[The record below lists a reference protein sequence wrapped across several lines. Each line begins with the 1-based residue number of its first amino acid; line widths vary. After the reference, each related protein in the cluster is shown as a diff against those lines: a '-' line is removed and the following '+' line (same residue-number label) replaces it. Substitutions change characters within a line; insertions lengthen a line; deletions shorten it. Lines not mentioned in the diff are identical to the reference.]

1 MSAWRSGSDPPGDP
15 DDVPA
20 VVGLA
25 PRLTIGVAPWRD
37 VEAVSAAVRRWV
49 ESSAGPEA
57 CGAAFVCVTGDEVI
71 GFVSVSSTEHFAG
84 ERDAY
89 IGELIVDHRFERR
102 GGGRLLVD
110 AAERWAR
117 QAGYRCITLHTGV
130 ANDRARSF
138 YARLGYVE
146 EDVKLTKLL
155 DSPSSPKT

>member
-1 MSAWRSGSDPPGDP
+1 VDVRFLIRPVTP

-49 ESSAGPEA
+49 ENSARPEA
-57 CGAAFVCVTGDEVI
+57 CGAAFVCVAAGDVI

-84 ERDAY
+84 EPDAY
-89 IGELIVDHRFERR
+89 IGELMVDDRFERR
-102 GGGRLLVD
+102 GVGRLLVD

-117 QAGYRCITLHTGV
+117 GAGYRCITLHTGA

-138 YARLGYVE
+138 YGQLGYIE

-155 DSPSSPKT
+155 DSTSPPES